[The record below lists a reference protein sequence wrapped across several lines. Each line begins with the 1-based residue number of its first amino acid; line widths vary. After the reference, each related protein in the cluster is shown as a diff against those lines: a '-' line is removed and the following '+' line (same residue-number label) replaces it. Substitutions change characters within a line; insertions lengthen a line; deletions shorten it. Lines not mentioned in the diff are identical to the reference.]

1 MGKMKNRKDTTIFL
15 SHLLENTVLNG
26 IGKYYAKEV
35 TLDYGTSKPKRIDY
49 LQYSPAG
56 AVYVGDIEKGIFTCY
71 EVKSCKEDV
80 YSGNG
85 LNFVGE
91 ENYIVTTMDCYKS
104 LLPDIQS
111 GKLNEHVNEM
121 NDGRQTSFAFLIAVP
136 DRPTMERFNQ
146 MKAVTEEF
154 ENTTPLDGYPSWRF
168 ARLGCDKRTQS
179 RVRSTVEL
187 LFCMVR
193 SGR

>member
-1 MGKMKNRKDTTIFL
+1 MNRKETTLFL
-15 SHLLENTVLNG
+15 SQLLENTVLNG

-49 LQYSPAG
+49 LQYTPAG
-56 AVYVGDIEKGIFTCY
+56 TIYVGDIEKGIFTCY

-91 ENYIVTTMDCYKS
+91 ENYIVTTMECYKS

-111 GKLNEHVNEM
+111 GKLDEHVNEM
-121 NDGRQTSFAFLIAVP
+121 NGGRRTSFAFLIAVP
-136 DRPTMERFNQ
+136 DRPTMERFNPI
-146 MKAVTEEF
+146 KAITEEF
-154 ENTTPLDGYPSWRF
+154 ENVTPIDSYPSWRL
-168 ARLGCDKRTQS
+168 ARFGYDKRTQS

>member
-1 MGKMKNRKDTTIFL
+1 MNRKETTLFL
-15 SHLLENTVLNG
+15 SQLLENTVLNG

-35 TLDYGTSKPKRIDY
+35 VLDYGTSHPKRIDY

-56 AVYVGDIEKGIFTCY
+56 AIYVGDIEKGIFTCY

-91 ENYIVTTMDCYKS
+91 ENYIVTTMECYKS

-111 GKLNEHVNEM
+111 GKLDEHVNEM
-121 NDGRQTSFAFLIAVP
+121 NGGRRTSFAFLIAVP
-136 DRPTMERFNQ
+136 DRPTMERFNP
-146 MKAVTEEF
+146 MKAITEEF
-154 ENTTPLDGYPSWRF
+154 ENETPLDSYPSWRLASF
-168 ARLGCDKRTQS
+168 GKITQS

>member
-1 MGKMKNRKDTTIFL
+1 
-15 SHLLENTVLNG
+15 
-26 IGKYYAKEV
+26 
-35 TLDYGTSKPKRIDY
+35 

-56 AVYVGDIEKGIFTCY
+56 AIYVGDIEKGIFTCY

-91 ENYIVTTMDCYKS
+91 ENYIVTTMECYKS

-111 GKLNEHVNEM
+111 GKLDEHVNEM
-121 NDGRQTSFAFLIAVP
+121 NGGRRTSFAFLIAVP
-136 DRPTMERFNQ
+136 DIPTMERFNP
-146 MKAVTEEF
+146 MKAITEEF
-154 ENTTPLDGYPSWRF
+154 ENVTPIDSYPSWRLASF
-168 ARLGCDKRTQS
+168 GKITQS
-179 RVRSTVEL
+179 RVRSTIEL